1 MKQIIHVSGM
11 HCTHCSMRVRDAI
24 KGVSGVK
31 KVKVNLKKRTA
42 CIVSEVAIT
51 RQSLEK
57 ALLLVGYQLDEEA
70 HP

>member
-1 MKQIIHVSGM
+1 
-11 HCTHCSMRVRDAI
+11 MRVRDAI